1 MDERLFN
8 MILLCIPAA
17 GAVITGFIIPYMKAK
32 ISAVRMDEIIK
43 WVAKAVQAAEVLFDA
58 PGEGKRKREYV
69 IHFIDRMFNSK
80 KTVITKDQIHILLEA
95 AWKEMTGI

>member
-43 WVAKAVQAAEVLFDA
+43 
-58 PGEGKRKREYV
+58 GTR
-69 IHFIDRMFNSK
+69 N
-80 KTVITKDQIHILLEA
+80 TVKPLRYEKGTLE
-95 AWKEMTGI
+95 EI